1 MLRFATALAIT
12 TSIVGL
18 ATPIFAQSATVFSY
32 SDRLHP
38 VYAKNGMVA
47 AQESLASQVGL
58 DILKAGGNAIDAGVA
73 VALAMAVTLPEA
85 GNLGGGGFMMIHD
98 AKTGETKAIDYRE
111 MAPAAATRDMYL
123 DKDGNANSDLS
134 QYSGLAVGVPGTV
147 AGMQMALEKYGTM
160 SLSEVLQPA
169 IKLARDGFIVTTG
182 LSDSLIDSQNELK
195 LWPSTVK
202 VFFKPD
208 GTTYAAG
215 DLLQQPELA
224 HTLQLIAD
232 KGVDGFY
239 KGETAEKIAAGV
251 QAAGGS
257 MTVEDLAN
265 YKAVMRDPVHGT
277 YRGYEIVSMPPPSS
291 GGVHIV
297 QILNVLEGYP
307 IGFLGH
313 NSAKTIHLMAEAMKY
328 AYADRSEYLGDSDY
342 VDVPMSELISKEYA
356 ASIREQISLTAVR
369 PSADI
374 KPGDLAPY
382 ESNQTTHF
390 SVVDKDGNAVS
401 NTYTLNFPY
410 GAGLI
415 ADGTGVFMN
424 NEMDDF
430 SAKPGVPNGYGLIG
444 GDANAI
450 EAGKRPLSS
459 MSPTMVMKDGK
470 IFLVTGSPG
479 GARIITTVLQVIMNV
494 IDHGMNIAEATTA
507 TRIHHQWLP
516 DTLRIEDGL
525 SADTIA
531 ILEGEGYNVSEQE
544 VMGSAQSIMVDS
556 ANGYLFGASDPRFV
570 GAQTV
575 GY

>member
-18 ATPIFAQSATVFSY
+18 ATPIIAQSATVFSY
-32 SDRLHP
+32 SHRLHP

>member
-1 MLRFATALAIT
+1 MCIRD
-12 TSIVGL
+12 SYYMGL
-18 ATPIFAQSATVFSY
+18 NA
-32 SDRLHP
+32 R
-38 VYAKNGMVA
+38 NGMLGNEKSREAMKYLVDYQGIA
-47 AQESLASQVGL
+47 DTISRGTMEVHQTMIPRGFLGAL
-58 DILKAGGNAIDAGVA
+58 DYNPYKYD
-73 VALAMAVTLPEA
+73 
-85 GNLGGGGFMMIHD
+85 
-98 AKTGETKAIDYRE
+98 
-111 MAPAAATRDMYL
+111 
-123 DKDGNANSDLS
+123 
-134 QYSGLAVGVPGTV
+134 
-147 AGMQMALEKYGTM
+147 LEKAKDVSYTH
-160 SLSEVLQPA
+160 LDV
-169 IKLARDGFIVTTG
+169 
-182 LSDSLIDSQNELK
+182 
-195 LWPSTVK
+195 
-202 VFFKPD
+202 
-208 GTTYAAG
+208 
-215 DLLQQPELA
+215 
-224 HTLQLIAD
+224 
-232 KGVDGFY
+232 Y
-239 KGETAEKIAAGV
+239 KRQAEKIAAGV

-415 ADGTGVFMN
+415 ADGTGIFMN

-430 SAKPGVPNGYGLIG
+430 SAKPGVPNGYGPVSYTHL
-444 GDANAI
+444 DVY
-450 EAGKRPLSS
+450 KRQDWISPCGSS
-459 MSPTMVMKDGK
+459 ISA
-470 IFLVTGSPG
+470 L
-479 GARIITTVLQVIMNV
+479 LNV
-494 IDHGMNIAEATTA
+494 
-507 TRIHHQWLP
+507 
-516 DTLRIEDGL
+516 
-525 SADTIA
+525 
-531 ILEGEGYNVSEQE
+531 
-544 VMGSAQSIMVDS
+544 
-556 ANGYLFGASDPRFV
+556 
-570 GAQTV
+570 
-575 GY
+575 